1 VKFKY
6 NVKLGER
13 FSNIT
18 ADIMGIKTNGQVMGI
33 RIEKQSSPQ
42 ISNTNP
48 LASCLTDRRW
58 KSRCLRFL
66 ELSYAT

>member
-18 ADIMGIKTNGQVMGI
+18 ADIMGIKTNGQVMAYKDRETI
-33 RIEKQSSPQ
+33 FTTDIKYQS
-42 ISNTNP
+42 T
-48 LASCLTDRRW
+48 C
-58 KSRCLRFL
+58 
-66 ELSYAT
+66 